1 MDFLVLL
8 LGNLGRTALGNVV
21 TPFARG
27 NLSTF
32 GWINW
37 WSDWNSTAWNKKKNK
52 RADFLELCA
61 PLATSLAP
69 PVISSVVK
77 GISGRG
83 IRRAGRRYMNTN
95 F

>member
-1 MDFLVLL
+1 MPEVIYLH
-8 LGNLGRTALGNVV
+8 LGELIDEV
-21 TPFARG
+21 TE
-27 NLSTF
+27 TEQHEK
-32 GWINW
+32 I
-37 WSDWNSTAWNKKKNK
+37 KKNK